1 MKRKTAL
8 LLSFVMTCTLAACDK
23 EEQNLSQNQSPVQA
37 PLTQNHSESSPL
49 QKDIDNSNDALQILY
64 KNNAVSPYCT
74 CENGCYYITTDDTE
88 LKDGSY
94 GRHIMYI
101 DFETQQEIYLCGS
114 PGCTHDMQTCTSVL
128 SQEDFLYD
136 STIFYYGNL
145 LFVLSKEYDDDGSMQ
160 TNYISDISDT
170 ELPYESPAAA
180 LYCMNP
186 DGTGRTKVY
195 EFDADLTIE
204 DIVIGKSSDLYFVV
218 KKNDAEK
225 IGSTGS
231 TSYTTSSDRRLIKIN
246 TADWKSQT
254 VYQFPSSKND
264 IKWSIVNSF
273 GSCLVLHGIA
283 YDHPLTETE
292 LFDDDAYLENYKKS
306 KSQYA
311 VLDLENP
318 EIQVVFSISTE
329 EAMGASLV
337 EKDEFLYMSLEGNP
351 AIRQINLITKEERI
365 LAELENN
372 NIWYAFDD
380 VLCCTSWNSD
390 STLYFVNRQDGSISH
405 SGLTN
410 QSLGWMLD
418 FRGEISDKFLVI
430 YDYDAIPYPDDSY
443 DITQYYY
450 ALITKE
456 DLYKGNEN
464 YLPIKM
470 ISKGE

>member
-1 MKRKTAL
+1 MKRKTAF
-8 LLSFVMTCTLAACDK
+8 LLSFVIACTLTGCDK
-23 EEQNLSQNQSPVQA
+23 EEENLSKNQSPVQA
-37 PLTQNHSESSPL
+37 PLTQNYSDDTPL
-49 QKDIDNSNDALQILY
+49 QKGIDNSSNTLQILT
-64 KNNAVSPYCT
+64 KNDAISPYCT
-74 CENGCYYITTDDTE
+74 CENGCYYITTDSTK

-114 PGCTHDMQTCTSVL
+114 PGCTHDTQTCTSVL
-128 SQEDFLYD
+128 SEEDFLYD

-145 LFVLSKEYDDDGSMQ
+145 LYLLSKEYDDDGSTQ

-170 ELPYESPAAA
+170 ELPSETSAAA

-186 DGTGRTKVY
+186 DGTGRTKIY
-195 EFDADLTIE
+195 EFDEDLTIE
-204 DIVIGKSSDLYFVV
+204 DIVIGKSTDLYFIV
-218 KKNDAEK
+218 KKTETKQMNT
-225 IGSTGS
+225 SS
-231 TSYTTSSDRRLIKIN
+231 TSYITSSDRQLIKIN
-246 TADWKSQT
+246 TADWQDKI

-264 IKWSIVNSF
+264 ISWSIVGSF
-273 GSCLVLHGIA
+273 DSCLVLWGIS

-292 LFDDDAYLENYKKS
+292 LLDNDAYLENYKKS
-306 KSQYA
+306 KTQYA

-318 EIQVVFSISTE
+318 EIQVVFSIPTE
-329 EAMGASLV
+329 EAMGAAFV
-337 EKDEFLYMSLEGNP
+337 EKDEFLYMSFEGNP

-390 STLYFVNRQDGSISH
+390 STLYFVNRQDGSVSH

-410 QSLGWMLD
+410 KSLGWMLE
-418 FRGEISDKFLVI
+418 FRGETADKFLVI
-430 YDYDAIPYPDDSY
+430 YDYDAIPNPDDSY
-443 DITQYYY
+443 SITQYYY
-450 ALITKE
+450 ALIAKE